1 MRKTAYFLKPNHM
14 IFSLIYSKT
23 GSFFT
28 FLKYFPAGEFA
39 FNTLIHLFSQNQW
52 DQNKCKNLW
61 LKRSF
66 QGDLFKFSNQLRPPS
81 WKINSQ
87 ICNNFKYVKG
97 CIGNLPNPHCSET
110 LLQKRVKKSI
120 NCPKIII
127 GFLKLFNKISFS

>member
-28 FLKYFPAGEFA
+28 FLNNFPAGEVA

-81 WKINSQ
+81 
-87 ICNNFKYVKG
+87 
-97 CIGNLPNPHCSET
+97 
-110 LLQKRVKKSI
+110 
-120 NCPKIII
+120 
-127 GFLKLFNKISFS
+127 